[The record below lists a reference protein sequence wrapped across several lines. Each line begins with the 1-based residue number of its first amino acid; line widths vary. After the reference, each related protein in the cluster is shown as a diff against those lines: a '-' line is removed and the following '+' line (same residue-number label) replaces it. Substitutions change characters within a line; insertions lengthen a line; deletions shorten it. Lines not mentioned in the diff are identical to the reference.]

1 MKRKIISFASAL
13 AAAVVLLTGCNSGET
28 SYYPYAVSNATTVND
43 ESRVSED
50 AANIIASTVT
60 DNTTNSI
67 ASSTTT
73 SIVPDEPAESTAN
86 TPAPIATPS
95 YSSSTTSSAPVQAPS
110 QTAYRTATIDI
121 KSEEFVEYTTG
132 NAELSSGA
140 NTPYLF
146 NFKTRMAVGYSLNDL
161 NNQLPVEAD
170 YGIMGEFNGST
181 ISYKTY
187 NNTNK
192 TIIPISGRIDALDE
206 TLDKSINETIDENT
220 RSMGFAGMPN
230 GLYRLVVKFSNQTTA
245 NLYFLINGDEYMFCQ
260 MIMANTFNTDKHHN
274 INTIRRRRADIHRLL
289 NEWDITP
296 ENSLSVSVIKY
307 PTKEKYKDGKLVWR
321 CDTGRWAAISD
332 EICDP
337 NWSDERKAYVICDW
351 MSQNLAY
358 SRYVSRVIHT
368 DVAFY
373 HDDYTGKYS
382 VYDLRAGVCRDFG
395 QILTI
400 MFRQQGIPAEVM
412 ANDEH
417 LWNIAYLNGTW
428 IEIDICC
435 SVSKVVEGA
444 DATVRI
450 PKTDADYLGLLSM
463 SGQMNH
469 TDEYATSLHRFLYVG
484 QSVF

>member
-1 MKRKIISFASAL
+1 MKRKIISFVSAL
-13 AAAVVLLTGCNSGET
+13 AAAVVLLTGCGAEPV
-28 SYYPYAVSNATTVND
+28 PYERKSQ
-43 ESRVSED
+43 
-50 AANIIASTVT
+50 
-60 DNTTNSI
+60 
-67 ASSTTT
+67 
-73 SIVPDEPAESTAN
+73 PDVVYS
-86 TPAPIATPS
+86 TPADITE
-95 YSSSTTSSAPVQAPS
+95 SSAQSEESETPADSSIPEPPPVPTVKPISIPTYPPKPTPTPDPTAVVTEDGLTAAPARS
-110 QTAYRTATIDI
+110 VHRETVLDT
-121 KSEEFVEYTTG
+121 KSDEFVEYTTG
-132 NAELSSGA
+132 NAELSSSA

-170 YGIMGEFNGST
+170 YGIMGEFNGSSL
-181 ISYKTY
+181 IYKTY

-192 TIIPISGRIDALDE
+192 AIIPISGRIDALDE

-274 INTIRRRRADIHRLL
+274 INTIRRRRADIYRLL

-307 PTKEKYKDGKLVWR
+307 PTKEKVKNDKLVWR
-321 CDTGRWAAISD
+321 CDTDRWAAISD

-337 NWSDERKAYVICDW
+337 SWSDERKAYVICDW

-358 SRYVSRVIHT
+358 SKYVSHVIKT

-395 QILTI
+395 QILAI

-412 ANDEH
+412 ANDGH
-417 LWNIAYLNGTW
+417 LWNIAYLNDTW

-444 DATVRI
+444 DPTVRI
-450 PKTDADYLGLLSM
+450 PETSTSYRGLLSM

-469 TDEYATSLHRFLYVG
+469 TTDYATSVHRFLYVG
-484 QSVF
+484 QTVF

>member
-1 MKRKIISFASAL
+1 MKRKIITFVSAL
-13 AAAVVLLTGCNSGET
+13 AAAVVLLTGCGAEPVPYEHKSQPTVVYSTPADITESSAHSTESET
-28 SYYPYAVSNATTVND
+28 PDTSSEPEAPAVPPITPTPPPPP
-43 ESRVSED
+43 
-50 AANIIASTVT
+50 TY
-60 DNTTNSI
+60 
-67 ASSTTT
+67 SST
-73 SIVPDEPAESTAN
+73 IPAAQPDPTAVVTENGLTAAPAQN
-86 TPAPIATPS
+86 TPREPFLDT
-95 YSSSTTSSAPVQAPS
+95 
-110 QTAYRTATIDI
+110 

-170 YGIMGEFNGST
+170 YGIMGEFNDSV

-220 RSMGFAGMPN
+220 RSMRFAGMPN
-230 GLYRLVVKFSNQTTA
+230 GLYRLVVKFSNQTAA
-245 NLYFLINGDEYMFCQ
+245 NLYFLVNGDEYMFCQ
-260 MIMANTFNTDKHHN
+260 MIMASTFNTDKHHN

-289 NEWDITP
+289 DEWNVTP
-296 ENSLSVSVIKY
+296 ENSLDVSVIKY
-307 PTKEKYKDGKLVWR
+307 PTKEKYRDGKLVWR
-321 CDTGRWAAISD
+321 CDTNRWAAISD

-337 NWSDERKAYVICDW
+337 SWSDERKAYVICDW

-358 SRYVSRVIHT
+358 SRYVSRVINT

-412 ANDEH
+412 ANDGH
-417 LWNIAYLNGTW
+417 LWNIAYLNGEW

-450 PKTDADYLGLLSM
+450 PETGTSYRGLLSM

-469 TDEYATSLHRFLYVG
+469 TTDYATSLHRFLYVG
-484 QSVF
+484 QTVF

>member
-1 MKRKIISFASAL
+1 MKRKIITFISAL
-13 AAAVVLLTGCNSGET
+13 SAAVVLLTGCNSDET
-28 SYYPYAVSNATTVND
+28 LRYPYTISTASTVND

-50 AANIIASTVT
+50 VANST
-60 DNTTNSI
+60 
-67 ASSTTT
+67 ASSTTSSIAT
-73 SIVPDEPAESTAN
+73 SIVPDEPAESTVD
-86 TPAPIATPS
+86 TSVATPS
-95 YSSSTTSSAPVQAPS
+95 SSTSTSSSTTVASSAPVETPS
-110 QTAYRTATIDI
+110 QTAYRTTTIDT

-132 NAELSSGA
+132 NAELSSGS
-140 NTPYLF
+140 NKPYLF

-161 NNQLPVEAD
+161 KNPLPVEAD

-181 ISYKTY
+181 LIYKTY

-220 RSMGFAGMPN
+220 RSMRFAGMPN

-274 INTIRRRRADIHRLL
+274 ISTIRRRRADIHRLL
-289 NEWDITP
+289 DEWNVTP
-296 ENSLSVSVIKY
+296 ENSLDVSVIKY
-307 PTKEKYKDGKLVWR
+307 PTKEKYRDGKLVWR
-321 CDTGRWAAISD
+321 CDTNRWAAISD

-337 NWSDERKAYVICDW
+337 SWSDERKAYVICDW

-400 MFRQQGIPAEVM
+400 MLRQQGIPAEVM

-417 LWNIAYLNGTW
+417 LWNIAYLNGNW
-428 IEIDICC
+428 VEIDICC
-435 SVSKVVEGA
+435 SASKVVEGA
-444 DATVRI
+444 DATIRT
-450 PKTDADYLGLLSM
+450 PKTGADYLGLLSM

-469 TDEYATSLHRFLYVG
+469 LTEYATSLHRFLYVG